1 MSYHFLLDLALIL
14 LSTKILGLIA
24 QKFQMP
30 QVVGALIAGLLLSP
44 AGLGLLSETEFTKQL
59 SELGVIVLM
68 FSAGMGTDVNE
79 LKHSGKAGFMVAVL
93 GVVVPFLMG
102 TALAWGADELG
113 LIESTGFIENIFI
126 GTILTATSVS
136 ITVETLKE
144 MKKLETKVGNTI
156 LAAALIDD
164 VLILSRLDEMAPGVV
179 CDTFDEFLDDVLG
192 LIALTLVCSLAG
204 GDESIGMVL
213 LKIVGFFV
221 FAFVVGFGANRIFCW
236 MLKRQHGWASHR
248 NSVFAF
254 VLCLVMAYCAEEFFG
269 VADITGAYAAGLAV
283 ACTPKGTYIQ
293 TKYNP
298 LGYLLLTPVFFASIG
313 INVQITGLT
322 GGIVVFSI
330 LLLLVSIISKLLGCG
345 LGAKACQFTTRESI
359 QVGVGMACRGEVALI
374 VANRGLSMGVLSPA
388 MMTPVVIT
396 VVCGT
401 ILTPILLK
409 LSFRGHQETE
419 LVQNNI
425 ADRMAK
431 HRQLDIIT
439 QQLLQQDEQ
448 MMKKN

>member
-1 MSYHFLLDLALIL
+1 MSYHYLLDLALIL
-14 LSTKILGLIA
+14 LSTKLLGLAA

-30 QVVGALIAGLLLSP
+30 QVVGALLAGLILSP
-44 AGLGLLSETEFTKQL
+44 AGLGLLSETEFTAQL

-68 FSAGMGTDVNE
+68 FSAGMGTDIKE
-79 LKHSGKAGFMVAVL
+79 LKNSGKAGFMVALL
-93 GVVVPFLMG
+93 GVVVPFVMG
-102 TALAWGADELG
+102 AGLAWGAAEAG
-113 LIESTGFIENIFI
+113 LIESSGMIENIFI
-126 GTILTATSVS
+126 GTVLTATSVS

-164 VLILSRLDEMAPGVV
+164 VL
-179 CDTFDEFLDDVLG
+179 G

-213 LKIVGFFV
+213 VKIAGFFV
-221 FAFVVGFGANRIFCW
+221 FAFAVGFAANRVFCW

-322 GGIVVFSI
+322 GGMLAFS
-330 LLLLVSIISKLLGCG
+330 LLLLLISIISKLLGCG
-345 LGAKACQFTTRESI
+345 LGAKACHFSTRESI
-359 QVGVGMACRGEVALI
+359 QVGAGMACRGEVALI
-374 VANRGLSMGVLSPA
+374 VANRGLSMGVLSSA
-388 MMTPVVIT
+388 MMTPVIIT

-409 LSFRGHQETE
+409 LSFRGHQESE

-448 MMKKN
+448 LMKKH